1 MPFIPSS
8 SFLMAILTGFGSN
21 LEQLVAASPDL
32 IYSMAHEKMT
42 DMEMNG
48 ANIEV
53 LNFQVVISDVT
64 HPSPIQEILSH
75 RGSFALSIQF

>member
-1 MPFIPSS
+1 M
-8 SFLMAILTGFGSN
+8 
-21 LEQLVAASPDL
+21 AASPDL

-64 HPSPIQEILSH
+64 HPSPIQEILSR